1 MNNKRYC
8 PDNVKCVKGIACH
21 DSCIELYKKEKK
33 LNNHNNIKKIETN
46 CFDYVINKVKSLF

>member
-21 DSCIELYKKEKK
+21 DSCIELYKNK
-33 LNNHNNIKKIETN
+33 NNSSNIKFLDSMIK
-46 CFDYVINKVKSLF
+46 KVKSLFKY